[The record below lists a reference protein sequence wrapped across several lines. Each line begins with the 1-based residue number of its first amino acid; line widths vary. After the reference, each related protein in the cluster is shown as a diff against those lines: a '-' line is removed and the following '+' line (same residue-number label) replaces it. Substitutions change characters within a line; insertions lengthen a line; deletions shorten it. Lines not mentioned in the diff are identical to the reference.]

1 MILLAD
7 RLDALRSLAP
17 SALDFLDDLR
27 SYQDRRLRRL
37 VRHAW
42 ESVPYYRRLFE
53 EHGLDPES
61 VQGIEDLSRIPMSTR
76 EDYQQAGPDRL
87 LSRRHRRSRL
97 FQRST
102 SGSTGKPVTIRC
114 TWFEESLVSALR
126 AKAFWAQGV
135 RPWHRVARVKL
146 ALSPRRPPGWVAWL
160 SRLRVPPQ
168 AVIDCLLPPGEILQR
183 LEKFRPHVIMSFPEV
198 LAQAAELVRPG
209 AFPRLGLVL
218 VGGETVTPQ
227 ALDRIRRG
235 LGVAARQ
242 GYASHEFGQMAWECP
257 QGLLHVCGEAVL
269 VEVLSDGRPV
279 EEGQAGEVVATALHS
294 LAMPFI
300 RYRLGDLAR
309 LGPSRCPCGRPG
321 MTLQEVAGRM
331 ADYLVLPDG
340 RLVHPFQVI
349 GSFRDAF
356 TWIAQ
361 YQIVQETATRVRV
374 RIRCLQ
380 PPDAGRLE
388 WFRKRLVEV
397 LGPEVCIKIEP
408 DAEIAPAPSGKYRVC
423 RSLVWEQRSSASESS
438 ARSARSE

>member
-1 MILLAD
+1 MNLLAD
-7 RLDALRSLAP
+7 RLETLWSLLP
-17 SALDFLDDLR
+17 PGLESPEGMR
-27 SYQDRRLRRL
+27 SYQARRLRRL

-42 ESVPYYRRLFE
+42 ESVPYYRRLFD

-61 VQGIEDLSRIPMSTR
+61 VQGLDDLSRIPMSTR
-76 EDYQQAGPDRL
+76 ETYQQAGPERL
-87 LSRRHRRSRL
+87 LSRRHHQARL
-97 FQRST
+97 FQRRT

-146 ALSPRRPPGWVAWL
+146 ALSSRRSPGWVAWL

-168 AVIDCLLPPGEILQR
+168 AVIDCLLPPREILRR
-183 LEKFRPHVIMSFPEV
+183 LEGFNPHVIMSFPGV
-198 LAQAAELVRPG
+198 LAQVAELAPHG
-209 AFPRLGLVL
+209 AFPHLRLVH

-235 LGVAARQ
+235 LGVAVRQ
-242 GYASHEFGQMAWECP
+242 GYASHEFGQIAWECV
-257 QGLLHVCGEAVL
+257 QGLLHVCSEAVI
-269 VEVLSDGRPV
+269 VEVLSEGRPV
-279 EEGQAGEVVATALHS
+279 GEGQAGEVVATALHS
-294 LAMPFI
+294 FAMPFI

-309 LGPSRCPCGRPG
+309 LGPSPCPCGRLG

-349 GSFRDAF
+349 AAFRDAF
-356 TWIAQ
+356 EWIAQ
-361 YQIVQETATRVRV
+361 YQIVQETATRVRF
-374 RIRCLQ
+374 RLRCLQ
-380 PPDAGRLE
+380 PPDAGRLD
-388 WFRKRLVEV
+388 WLRRRLTEI
-397 LGPEVCIKIEP
+397 LGPEVSIEIEP

-423 RSLVWEQRSSASESS
+423 RSLVWEQRSTASESS
-438 ARSARSE
+438 ARSA